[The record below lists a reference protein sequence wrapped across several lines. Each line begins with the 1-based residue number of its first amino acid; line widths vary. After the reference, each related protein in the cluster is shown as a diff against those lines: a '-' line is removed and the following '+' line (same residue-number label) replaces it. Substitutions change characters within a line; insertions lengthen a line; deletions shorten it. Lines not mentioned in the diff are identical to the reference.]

1 MSSRKPARL
10 LRALEQIQSDESLT
24 ANLTDSSAETVYRL
38 LETELE
44 AAADLDDDAF
54 AERVATLRRAAKAA
68 ARTRGDS
75 PPALLAAL
83 EPVLQAGPP
92 VADPRI
98 MPHRVGAAR
107 RSGRRRRRRWSQ
119 RKSRR

>member
-1 MSSRKPARL
+1 MPSSKPARL
-10 LRALEQIQSDESLT
+10 LSALEQIQSDESLT
-24 ANLTDSSAETVYRL
+24 ANLIDSSAEIVYRL

-83 EPVLQAGPP
+83 EPVLQAGRP
-92 VADPRI
+92 VANLGI
-98 MPHRVGAAR
+98 MPHRVEAAR

-119 RKSRR
+119 REPRR